1 VTPARAVRRRTAAAD
16 VRGAPP
22 RSATIAAMHA
32 DPARTVVATRS
43 SRGFAARARAG
54 RRDAG
59 CRITTKA
66 IKTT

>member
-1 VTPARAVRRRTAAAD
+1 MTPARAVRRRTAAAD

-32 DPARTVVATRS
+32 DPARTAI
-43 SRGFAARARAG
+43 AARTPRGAAARSCGDRRAAG
-54 RRDAG
+54 HG
-59 CRITTKA
+59 ITTKA

>member
-1 VTPARAVRRRTAAAD
+1 VTSSRAVRRRTSAAD

-43 SRGFAARARAG
+43 SRGFAAHARAG

-59 CRITTKA
+59 RRITTKA